1 MDLEAYKTS
10 SLWTWGLTEPSAYRQ
25 SRLEPREPL
34 GTAAY
39 GHPSAQSSG
48 LTGQLKANAA

>member
-1 MDLEAYKTS
+1 MDLEAYKTG